1 MHKTLWTV
9 VYPNGNKAYFHTR
22 EAARAEAVLHGIS
35 LIPPL
40 YRSEA

>member
-9 VYPNGNKAYFHTR
+9 TYPNGKKAYFHTL
-22 EAARAEAVLHGIS
+22 EAARAEAVQHGIS